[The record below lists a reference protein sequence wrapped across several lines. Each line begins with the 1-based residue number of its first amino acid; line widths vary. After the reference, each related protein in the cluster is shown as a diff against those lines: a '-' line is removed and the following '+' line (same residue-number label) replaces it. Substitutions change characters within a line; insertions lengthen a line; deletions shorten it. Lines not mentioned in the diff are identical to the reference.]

1 MTAAA
6 SGETGTKSEWG
17 LKWCLIM
24 MLSVFKQTRSGFLV
38 GGIYILA
45 QNKTQSSQVGGL
57 C

>member
-1 MTAAA
+1 
-6 SGETGTKSEWG
+6 
-17 LKWCLIM
+17 M

-45 QNKTQSSQVGGL
+45 ENKTQSSQVGGL